1 MPDMTHLSLF
11 SGIGGLDLA
20 AEMAGFRTVGQC
32 EYAEYQTKVLE
43 KNWPC
48 VERWKDIHELRATE
62 FFQRTGLRPG
72 GGVTLLSGGFPCQPH
87 SVAGKRKASGDERD
101 LWPEYRRIVDEIKPR
116 WVVAENVRGL
126 LSSESGRFFR
136 GILRDFAD
144 MGYDVGWCCYRAADV
159 GAVHPRERVG
169 IIAHASSERILEQQL
184 EKFTAEWDETQRI
197 ADNEITSDAH
207 IGEQCMERG
216 SKEQIQREQPLSQF
230 FSDRCIEEWSRRC
243 NIFEPKLLRNY
254 NGFPGAVDRI
264 KSLGN
269 AVVPYQFYPIF
280 RMIYIAEIAR
290 EKIKEKGE

>member
-1 MPDMTHLSLF
+1 MPDLTHLSLF

-43 KNWPC
+43 KNWPD
-48 VERWKDIHELRATE
+48 VERWKDIHELRAVE

-72 GGVTLLSGGFPCQPH
+72 GLTLLSGGFPCQPH
-87 SVAGKRKASGDERD
+87 SVAGMRKASGDERD
-101 LWPEYRRIVDEIKPR
+101 LWPEYRRIVGEIRPA

-144 MGYDVGWCCYRAADV
+144 MGYDAGWCCYRAADV
-159 GAVHPRERVG
+159 GAVHPRERIG
-169 IIAHASSERILEQQL
+169 IIAHSRSKRIMEQQF
-184 EKFTAEWDETQRI
+184 EKFTAEWGKAQRR
-197 ADNEITSDAH
+197 ADNEVKAYAYSSK
-207 IGEQCMERG
+207 QFMERSG
-216 SKEQIQREQPLSQF
+216 EEQIQGEQTLPQF

-254 NGFPGAVDRI
+254 NGFPRAVDRI

-280 RMIYIAEIAR
+280 RMIYISEITR
-290 EKIKEKGE
+290 ENMKKGEEK